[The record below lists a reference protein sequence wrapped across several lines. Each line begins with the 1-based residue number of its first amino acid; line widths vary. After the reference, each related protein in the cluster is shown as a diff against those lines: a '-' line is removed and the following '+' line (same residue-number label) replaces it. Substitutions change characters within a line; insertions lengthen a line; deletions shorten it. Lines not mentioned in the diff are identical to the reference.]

1 MQQNKPTSNCSR
13 KFILSQKMPKIMWKS
28 LHLCFPSNLTKCYSS
43 PCLPPL
49 AAAAAEDDDPSRPS
63 IVLINNFNLLYHN
76 DHNNYHHRVVD
87 LPSSSTATT
96 FSSSATSSYE
106 SESQDI
112 SPELSAAFASRRFF
126 FSSPGRSNAIT
137 DSPETRSRE
146 LSDNSDSATIKTPK
160 KTKYDTS
167 MNTTRLLS
175 GGSAVKQH
183 VYSPDPLTDF
193 RRSMQ
198 EMIDAAIEAG
208 DLSHPD
214 EGYDY
219 LNELLLSYLALNPTD
234 MHKFIIRAFSDIMV
248 SLLSEERRI

>member
-1 MQQNKPTSNCSR
+1 
-13 KFILSQKMPKIMWKS
+13 MWKS

-43 PCLPPL
+43 PCLPPS
-49 AAAAAEDDDPSRPS
+49 AAAGEDDDPSRPS

-76 DHNNYHHRVVD
+76 NDHKNHPAVD
-87 LPSSSTATT
+87 LPSSSTATTT

-106 SESQDI
+106 SESHDI

-137 DSPETRSRE
+137 DSPETRSRD
-146 LSDNSDSATIKTPK
+146 LSDNSDTATINPTK
-160 KTKYDTS
+160 KKSYDTTV
-167 MNTTRLLS
+167 NTTRLLT

-198 EMIDAAIEAG
+198 EMIDAAIDAG

-214 EGYDY
+214 DGYDY

-234 MHKFIIRAFSDIMV
+234 MHKFIIRAFSDTMV
-248 SLLSEERRI
+248 SLLSEERRM

>member
-1 MQQNKPTSNCSR
+1 
-13 KFILSQKMPKIMWKS
+13 MPKIMWKS
-28 LHLCFPSNLTKCYSS
+28 LHLCFPSNLTKCYTS
-43 PCLPPL
+43 PCLPPS
-49 AAAAAEDDDPSRPS
+49 AAAEDDDPSRPS

-76 DHNNYHHRVVD
+76 NDHNNHRVVD

-106 SESQDI
+106 SESHDI

-146 LSDNSDSATIKTPK
+146 LSDNSDCATIKT
-160 KTKYDTS
+160 TKNKNYDNT
-167 MNTTRLLS
+167 NVDTTRLLS

-198 EMIDAAIEAG
+198 EMIDAAIDAG

-214 EGYDY
+214 DGYDY

-234 MHKFIIRAFSDIMV
+234 MHKFIIRAFSDVMV

>member
-1 MQQNKPTSNCSR
+1 
-13 KFILSQKMPKIMWKS
+13 MPKIMWKS
-28 LHLCFPSNLTKCYSS
+28 LHLCFPSNFTKCYSS
-43 PCLPPL
+43 PCIPPT
-49 AAAAAEDDDPSRPS
+49 AAAADDDDPSRPS

-76 DHNNYHHRVVD
+76 NHD

-106 SESQDI
+106 SESHDI

-146 LSDNSDSATIKTPK
+146 LSDISDSATIKTTK
-160 KTKYDTS
+160 KKSYDTTV
-167 MNTTRLLS
+167 NTTRLLS

-214 EGYDY
+214 DGYDY